1 MAHRQLYEAI
11 GLDDTHFERLL
22 RLLRDYE
29 RRDAGVFACVI
40 HGDAVLTNA
49 VITASGVGWVDP
61 RGMLGGE
68 LRVGGDRVY
77 DYAKVVQSLVGYDWI
92 VCGGGWEAGEE
103 VVVEWL
109 VRRVRRVVEGVGVKW
124 RDLVVVVCSL
134 VTSLVP
140 LHGGKRGKRFAAIA
154 KVLLK
159 YGESGGEGVVGMMR
173 EVMRL

>member
-1 MAHRQLYEAI
+1 MMHRQLYEAI

-29 RRDAGVFACVI
+29 RRDAGLFAPVI

-49 VITASGVGWVDP
+49 VMTVSGVGWVDP

-68 LRVGGDRVY
+68 LRMGGDLVY

-92 VCGGGWEAGEE
+92 ICGGRWEGGEE
-103 VVVEWL
+103 VVVEKL
-109 VRRVRRVVEGVGVKW
+109 VRRVRGVVEGIGVKW
-124 RDLVVVVCSL
+124 VDLVVVVCSL

-140 LHGGKRGKRFAAIA
+140 LHDGKGGRQFAAIA
-154 KVLLK
+154 RVLLK
-159 YGESGGEGVVGMMR
+159 CGEMGGEGVVEVVR
-173 EVMRL
+173 DVMRL